1 MWTFGAQARRPL
13 AYSTLRPV
21 YLSQNANFCNM
32 SPASKSSDI
41 CKVEENSKVLECAVA
56 YLAPF
61 QARRFSYFK
70 IYIQTDFLFCR
81 FKSNPP
87 VVTMIS
93 YASTVFGFLFL
104 SLCPSLAFPGLKLRE
119 VCYETDTL
127 LSFQL
132 WIDDSTPFCS
142 SLLSISDFTTFVGP
156 TKYLTYAQST
166 QVLAGN
172 TNELQNHHHNT
183 YGD

>member
-1 MWTFGAQARRPL
+1 M
-13 AYSTLRPV
+13 
-21 YLSQNANFCNM
+21 
-32 SPASKSSDI
+32 
-41 CKVEENSKVLECAVA
+41 LECAVA

-61 QARRFSYFK
+61 QTRQFSYFK
-70 IYIQTDFLFCR
+70 IYIRTEFLFYW
-81 FKSNPP
+81 SNSTPP

-93 YASTVFGFLFL
+93 HASTLFGFLFL
-104 SLCPSLAFPGLKLRE
+104 SSCHSLAFPGLKLRE

-156 TKYLTYAQST
+156 TKYLTYGQST
-166 QVLAGN
+166 EVLAGN
-172 TNELQNHHHNT
+172 TNELQNYYHHINEN
-183 YGD
+183 